1 MSFLNSMALVL
12 VTFNMVPHGR
22 YEPHKSVSDGT
33 IATGNPIY
41 DMSQPINGV
50 PYQFSNQKHAVK
62 TRPVTPAVT
71 VPVIDRQIC
80 TDEWPPWPAIRTC
93 AKTGDGASAR
103 ANASQV
109 RFESD
114 NWTKEPTDHIKLLSK
129 NGQNAYKLLSESAYI
144 ATNGLETVRDIE
156 TSSDRASE
164 SQFAK
169 HSKAHNKSTAVRA
182 STEQA
187 ANKQAAADTWT
198 HGRHEARLASAMA
211 YNTSPTPNT
220 TDSTDLNQIRELKIF
235 MSNLTNEYWAMPN
248 HNHNHFTAHL
258 SHVACIIILS
268 MLWIV
273 ACVRASWHVGLTAY
287 KMRQDL
293 TATGNVLGD
302 EEKQSADAAVAL
314 IALMQN
320 RQACMHTSVYCICQ
334 RCKAWIC
341 PTCGMVTACVKAC
354 MQSDRD
360 PMMWNNY
367 QSDSVQ
373 IIYDRAQDLRLS
385 MEMLDVTK
393 IFEEMTLS
401 LVEYTSSKYGAM
413 NCHGSFSLGMCPVTG
428 RPAFNNSAYTGPRN
442 YLEPNHSSSVSA
454 CTPALDLLT
463 RMMRSMYMHDIDS
476 LTPVTHCKRDM
487 LRYSHA

>member
-22 YEPHKSVSDGT
+22 YELDKSDSDGM
-33 IATGNPIY
+33 IDVSPIY
-41 DMSQPINGV
+41 DTSPPFYGV
-50 PYQFSNQKHAVK
+50 PYLSSNQKHAVM
-62 TRPVTPAVT
+62 TRPVVPAVT

-93 AKTGDGASAR
+93 AKKGDDADAN
-103 ANASQV
+103 ANASKV

-114 NWTKEPTDHIKLLSK
+114 DWIREPTNHIKQLSK
-129 NGQNAYKLLSESAYI
+129 AVTKDHKFESESAYI
-144 ATNGLETVRDIE
+144 KRFAPESIRNIKSNTDAATQHPNVK
-156 TSSDRASE
+156 
-164 SQFAK
+164 Q
-169 HSKAHNKSTAVRA
+169 SKAQSKSTAVRA

-220 TDSTDLNQIRELKIF
+220 TDPTDLNQIRELKIF
-235 MSNLTNEYWAMPN
+235 KSNLTNEYWAMPN

-302 EEKQSADAAVAL
+302 EEKQPADAAVAL

-354 MQSDRD
+354 M
-360 PMMWNNY
+360 
-367 QSDSVQ
+367 
-373 IIYDRAQDLRLS
+373 
-385 MEMLDVTK
+385 
-393 IFEEMTLS
+393 
-401 LVEYTSSKYGAM
+401 
-413 NCHGSFSLGMCPVTG
+413 
-428 RPAFNNSAYTGPRN
+428 
-442 YLEPNHSSSVSA
+442 
-454 CTPALDLLT
+454 
-463 RMMRSMYMHDIDS
+463 MHA
-476 LTPVTHCKRDM
+476 V
-487 LRYSHA
+487 